1 MSKEAIIIGY
11 SGHAFVVIE
20 NILANGYHIIGYC
33 DKIAKESNPFRL
45 AYLGYEREIYR
56 FDKFKNKALFI
67 AIGDN
72 QTRANVF
79 QHIENNS
86 LNFPNVIHPSA
97 TVSPSVVLGSA
108 TVIMP
113 GVVINAYAKIGS
125 AVICNTSA
133 VIEHECTIGDYVH
146 IAPGA
151 VLSGNVT
158 IGNYS
163 FIGANAV
170 IKQGI
175 TIGSNVVIGAGSVVI
190 KDIPDG
196 TMVYGNPA
204 KIKVYE

>member
-1 MSKEAIIIGY
+1 MIKEAVIIGY

-20 NILANGYHIIGYC
+20 TLLANRYRIVGYC
-33 DKIAKESNPFRL
+33 DKKVKENNPFQL
-45 AYLGYEREIYR
+45 TYLGDERDSIIV
-56 FDKFKNKALFI
+56 DKLRKRALFI
-67 AIGDN
+67 SIGDN
-72 QTRANVF
+72 TKRAKLF
-79 QHIENNS
+79 EKFDCFS
-86 LNFPNVIHPSA
+86 LCCPNATHPSA
-97 TVSPSVVLGSA
+97 IVSKTALLGNA

-133 VIEHECTIGDYVH
+133 VIEHECIIGDYAH

-175 TIGSNVVIGAGSVVI
+175 KIGANVVVGAGSVVVE
-190 KDIPDG
+190 DIPDG
-196 TMVYGNPA
+196 AIVYGNPA
-204 KIKVYE
+204 KTKIYE